1 MMQIYRI
8 TSIAKLIILLYI
20 YNFLCVGIL
29 RHESYKND
37 FPVYLIFDFQTNL
50 EVFDQA
56 RIQQAKISFDFLAP
70 ILKSNSQ

>member
-1 MMQIYRI
+1 MEDSKIGRF
-8 TSIAKLIILLYI
+8 SRL
-20 YNFLCVGIL
+20 
-29 RHESYKND
+29 S
-37 FPVYLIFDFQTNL
+37 IFDFQTNL